1 MRWELNKVNSSID
14 LTFFSQ
20 ARINMSNRKERKKAG
35 KAARIAKL
43 ISLALRIW
51 SSSSIALL
59 EEGSQTNNEMS

>member
-1 MRWELNKVNSSID
+1 MVIHSANNNSPID
-14 LTFFSQ
+14 LTFFSH
-20 ARINMSNRKERKKAG
+20 ARTNMSNRKERKKAG

-59 EEGSQTNNEMS
+59 EESSQTNNETS